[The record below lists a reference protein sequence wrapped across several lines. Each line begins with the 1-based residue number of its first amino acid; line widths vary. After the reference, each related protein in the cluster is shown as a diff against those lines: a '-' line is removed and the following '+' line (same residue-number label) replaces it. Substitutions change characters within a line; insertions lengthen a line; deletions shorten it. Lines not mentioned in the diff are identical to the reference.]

1 MRALNDS
8 NRAIDD
14 FGAGG
19 GRSSCYDVVR
29 SCGAPRR
36 LPRGAVV
43 RAREIRLSAWSMA
56 HC

>member
-8 NRAIDD
+8 NLAIDD

-29 SCGAPRR
+29 SE
-36 LPRGAVV
+36 
-43 RAREIRLSAWSMA
+43 RADAGLLVDFPVGRW
-56 HC
+56 